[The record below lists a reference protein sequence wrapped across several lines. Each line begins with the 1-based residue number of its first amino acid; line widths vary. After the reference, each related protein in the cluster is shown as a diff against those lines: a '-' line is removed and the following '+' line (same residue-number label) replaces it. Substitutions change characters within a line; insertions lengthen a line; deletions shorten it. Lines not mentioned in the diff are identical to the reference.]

1 MQVLPVDVVYRRG
14 KLNPPSVG
22 RQILAQRTLGQRA
35 LETPAPEG
43 TVEHGTERK
52 QTSRTFVVRGHFRR
66 MSN

>member
-14 KLNPPSVG
+14 KRNPPSVR

-43 TVEHGTERK
+43 TVEHRTERQ